1 MEEKL
6 PKISI
11 TKEGE
16 TKTYEAQHVIV
27 LFEDHPEGTR
37 VTVDIGADFSLQMR
51 VFESLAAAIAD
62 NIKNSE
68 LPPQAK
74 GQALSIL
81 VGALGSALEQVA
93 DDNAELLADYFTGEM
108 ITDVGSRSVQR
119 KRGSSKKGT
128 QGKGN
133 GLKLV

>member
-1 MEEKL
+1 MEEKF

-16 TKTYEAQHVIV
+16 TKTYEAQHVIA
-27 LFEDHPEGTR
+27 LFEKHEEGAR
-37 VTVDIGADFSLQMR
+37 VTVDIGADFGLQMK
-51 VFESLAAAIAD
+51 VFEQLATVIAG
-62 NIKNSE
+62 NIKNAE
-68 LPPQAK
+68 LPTQAK

-93 DDNAELLADYFTGEM
+93 DDNAELLADFFTGEM

-128 QGKGN
+128 QGKGY